1 MGSVAW
7 IGVTTRRRYEFMQ
20 RAIPAAL
27 ISPITQQPVQK
38 ATFNGETVVIA
49 NHDGSVARALATGPP
64 AGANVNPQPSTP
76 PGNGVNDI
84 YDAYTN
90 ASLFEQS

>member
-7 IGVTTRRRYEFMQ
+7 IGVTTSRRYEFTQ
-20 RAIPAAL
+20 QTIPAAL
-27 ISPITQQPVQK
+27 ISPISQQPLQK

-49 NHDGSVARALATGPP
+49 NHDGSVQRALATGPP
-64 AGANVNPQPSTP
+64 PGASPNPEPVTKPGSGANS
-76 PGNGVNDI
+76 I
-84 YDAYTN
+84 YDAYTI

>member
-27 ISPITQQPVQK
+27 IGTNQQPLQR

-49 NHDGSVARALATGPP
+49 NHDGSVSRAVATGPP
-64 AGANVNPQPSTP
+64 PGASVNPQP
-76 PGNGVNDI
+76 PGGHNDI
-84 YDAYTN
+84 YDAYTT